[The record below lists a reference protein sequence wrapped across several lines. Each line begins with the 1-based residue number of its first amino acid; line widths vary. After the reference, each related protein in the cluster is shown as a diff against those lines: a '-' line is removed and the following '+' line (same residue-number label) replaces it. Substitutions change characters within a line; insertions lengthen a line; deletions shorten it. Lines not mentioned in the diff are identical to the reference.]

1 MNNKPIDLKSVLFT
15 LSQLQSTLEVLSQR
29 VQPVPQ
35 GAYDMGTSPR
45 LSAENLQT
53 YPAQE
58 KNRS

>member
-1 MNNKPIDLKSVLFT
+1 VNNKPIDLKSVLFT

-35 GAYDMGTSPR
+35 GAYDMGASPR
-45 LSAENLQT
+45 LSTEDLLNYST
-53 YPAQE
+53 QE